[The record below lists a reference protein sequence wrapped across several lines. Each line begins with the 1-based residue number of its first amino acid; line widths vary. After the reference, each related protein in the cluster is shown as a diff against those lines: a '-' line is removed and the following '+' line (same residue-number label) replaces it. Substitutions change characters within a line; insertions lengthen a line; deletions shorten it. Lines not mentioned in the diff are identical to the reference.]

1 MTPAKKRQRREYL
14 RLLDKSKEA
23 AECAIDNFNRA
34 KGAFSTEATLM
45 LLGVAWELLAKAIL
59 VHAKKTIKKTS
70 SEDSISAEVAVSR
83 LLSEGKID
91 KHYVDFSMPCDS
103 QYYLLNPCFRAFPK
117 TNLV

>member
-59 VHAKKTIKKTS
+59 VHAKKTIKERFCKG
-70 SEDSISAEVAVSR
+70 ISLWIFMKMAQNDRFLERRTLIVFDLKKKR
-83 LLSEGKID
+83 
-91 KHYVDFSMPCDS
+91 
-103 QYYLLNPCFRAFPK
+103 
-117 TNLV
+117 